1 MSFTILITESMSDKG
16 MDWLRE
22 KGVTVKYGRGI
33 EPETLIE
40 DLQGCQA
47 VITRL
52 AVLDKHILENAPEL
66 KVIAR
71 HGAGID
77 SVDVDYCREHGIT
90 VLRNVGTNS
99 VAVAEHA
106 VTLIMALAKKIKV
119 RENLYKNDEF
129 TKGRKV
135 KAIELNG
142 KTLGLIGIGHIGA
155 IVAGICKNG
164 LGMNV
169 LAFDPYVNPD
179 RVPEGIT
186 LVKTKKELFSSSDFI
201 SVHVPATPETKNS
214 IGKEEFDA
222 MKPTA
227 FFINTARGTIVDEA
241 AMISALKENKIAG
254 AGLDVTVEEPTTM
267 DNPLFTFDN
276 VIMTPHNAGSSEEA
290 LEKASMAAAKG
301 CYAVINGM
309 EVEAPAVVV

>member
-1 MSFTILITESMSDKG
+1 MTFTILITESMSDKG
-16 MDWLRE
+16 MDWLRG

-33 EPETLIE
+33 DPKTLIE
-40 DLQGCQA
+40 DLKGCQA

-52 AVLDKHILENAPEL
+52 AVLDKHILENAPDL

-71 HGAGID
+71 HGAGVD

-106 VTLIMALAKKIKV
+106 VTLIMSLAKKIKV

-164 LGMNV
+164 LGMNI

-301 CYAVINGM
+301 CYSVINGM
-309 EVEAPAVVV
+309 KVEAPAVVV